1 MRRNV
6 FLQVGAALRP
16 AFASDMPSDVTAMA
30 CEVSKIILWSWPLS
44 SNFLYCSL
52 QRTKHCYGGSN
63 RMSVNRKQSICRS
76 KSTNQHTP
84 SKYIQPVPVKS
95 AKNSLEQVTIRL
107 SFMIGWNVG
116 VRLFSANHKLYQWM
130 KSQASLSTFTLI
142 TPYSTRLLRWKPFK
156 FWACYQCYKHVLLV
170 NVISDM
176 SFHN

>member
-44 SNFLYCSL
+44 LNFQYCSL

-63 RMSVNRKQSICRS
+63 RMSVNQKQSICRS
-76 KSTNQHTP
+76 KSNNQHTP
-84 SKYIQPVPVKS
+84 SKYMQPVPVKNG
-95 AKNSLEQVTIRL
+95 KNSLEQVTIRL
-107 SFMIGWNVG
+107 SFVIGWNVG
-116 VRLFSANHKLYQWM
+116 VRLFSGNHKLYQWI
-130 KSQASLSTFTLI
+130 KSQASLSTLTLI
-142 TPYSTRLLRWKPFK
+142 TPYSTRLLRWEPFK
-156 FWACYQCYKHVLLV
+156 FWACYQCYKHVLLE
-170 NVISDM
+170 NVILDM